1 MTPQLPRDVLGQ
13 FLKHID
19 EEIGSHKNPQE
30 RFNQLMDWLAVEA
43 LESKELLNE
52 IDLLLTL
59 ETEIEA
65 DCLQASIELPE
76 EPEEIP
82 AYRRPALETLLAKW
96 RQSLSRLETENNPKA
111 FEEETHDAGAISLAA
126 RVPDLGGLGLGYS
139 LFESGALIARTSGE
153 LHAQRIDVPDSPS
166 LFIWNFDLPPVQISY
181 EGQVLIIRTVISEL
195 RKVFQETFPTRFKT
209 AHVFRILPELRAEL
223 PGSSSRTPIPEQTV
237 NSICRK
243 LGWNVVFRPR

>member
-1 MTPQLPRDVLGQ
+1 VTPQLPREVLDQ
-13 FLKHID
+13 FLKHLD
-19 EEIGSHKNPQE
+19 EEIGVREDLQE
-30 RFNQLMDWLAVEA
+30 RFDQLMDWLAVEA
-43 LESKELLNE
+43 LESKELLDD
-52 IDLLLTL
+52 IDLLLAL

-96 RQSLSRLETENNPKA
+96 RQSLSHQETGDYPKA
-111 FEEETHDAGAISLAA
+111 FKEETHDTGEISLAA
-126 RVPDLGGLGLGYS
+126 RVPDYEDLGLGYS
-139 LFESGALIARTSGE
+139 LFESGALMARTSGE
-153 LHAQRIDVPDSPS
+153 IYAQRIDVSDSPS
-166 LFIWNFDLPPVQISY
+166 LFIRKLDLPPIQISY
-181 EGQVLIIRTVISEL
+181 EGPVLIVRTVISEL

-223 PGSSSRTPIPEQTV
+223 PRSSSRSPIPEQTV